1 MDFKAVIFDLDGT
14 LLDTLEDLADSM
26 NRVLERNRLPQQ
38 EVEAYRYFVGDGID
52 MLVRRAL
59 PFEIADEEELDRF
72 IREMKREYAGR
83 WTQKTRPYPGILEV
97 LAAFSAAGFE
107 LAVLSNKPDEAT
119 QHIVRALLLGVSFR
133 LVIGATR
140 EKPKKPDPTVALEI
154 ADRLRIAPAR
164 FIYVGDTAID
174 MRTAVAAGMFPVGAL
189 WGFRPAEE
197 LIAAGAELLVRKPAS
212 LLPWVPRAAAGG
224 PCSRP

>member
-14 LLDTLEDLADSM
+14 LLYTLEDLADSM
-26 NRVLERNRLPQQ
+26 NCVLERNRLPQH
-38 EVEAYRYFVGDGID
+38 ELAAYKYFVGDGID

-59 PFEIADEEELDRF
+59 PFEIADDEELNRF
-72 IREMKREYAGR
+72 IREMKSEYAGR
-83 WTQKTRPYPGILEV
+83 WTQKTRPYPGIPEV
-97 LAAFSAAGFE
+97 LDAFSAGGFE

-119 QHIVRALLLGVSFR
+119 RHIIQAFLPGVSFR
-133 LVIGATR
+133 RVIGATSG
-140 EKPKKPDPTVALEI
+140 KPKKPDPTVALEI

-164 FIYVGDTAID
+164 FIYVGDTSID

-197 LIAAGAELLVRKPAS
+197 LIAAGAELLVSKPAS
-212 LLPWVPRAAAGG
+212 LLPWVSRAAAT
-224 PCSRP
+224 